1 MQRILLRLRERFFI
15 QKLFKNNSE
24 KRDLRF
30 EKKKNYKYKIHWS
43 YSTHQNNKL
52 KYKQL
57 HADM

>member
-30 EKKKNYKYKIHWS
+30 EEKKK
-43 YSTHQNNKL
+43 L
-52 KYKQL
+52 
-57 HADM
+57 